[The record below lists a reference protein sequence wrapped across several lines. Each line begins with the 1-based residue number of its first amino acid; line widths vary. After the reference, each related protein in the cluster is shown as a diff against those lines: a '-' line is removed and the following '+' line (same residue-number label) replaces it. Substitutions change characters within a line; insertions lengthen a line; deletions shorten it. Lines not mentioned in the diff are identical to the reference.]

1 MSYSDK
7 QLDIMRGQLA
17 KTWRQDK
24 SQVTDTEA
32 RFYLD
37 IENELLR
44 LLTAREPQ
52 SHEGDGD

>member
-1 MSYSDK
+1 MNYSDK
-7 QLDIMRGQLA
+7 QLDLMRGQLA

-37 IENELLR
+37 IENEMLQILK
-44 LLTAREPQ
+44 AREPQ
-52 SHEGDGD
+52 HGSTE